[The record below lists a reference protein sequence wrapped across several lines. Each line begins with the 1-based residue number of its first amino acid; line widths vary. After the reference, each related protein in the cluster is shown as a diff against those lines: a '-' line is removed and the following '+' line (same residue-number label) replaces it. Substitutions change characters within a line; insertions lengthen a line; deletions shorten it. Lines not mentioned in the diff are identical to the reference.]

1 MPYQDKFHWAK
12 RVSRRDIQRLYESDA
27 QGMLD
32 EDLLDKVHFAI
43 HARVCD
49 MFEVREAQQF
59 GRVKCRNCGIP
70 IREPYRMGSHNK
82 NNALKCDQCGWQV
95 TCGEFY
101 DSYTGGS
108 MLPGSVL
115 NLFED
120 YLARVPNAKT
130 APEKMLLIDWLI
142 HQFHVNQGVAR
153 MPVGVNVIQG
163 TTDQVRE
170 LIESLA
176 GSPSSTQGL
185 SSLEDWRAVY
195 YNPVRMFKQSH
206 SHQPGAKDCCAAW
219 NKGQESD
226 VGRRTDSGDFAP
238 GTGTG
243 GMTTLLLVEDNPDLG
258 RLVLGRTGTRRLYRL
273 LV

>member
-27 QGMLD
+27 RGMLD
-32 EDLLDKVHFAI
+32 EELLDKVHFAI
-43 HARVCD
+43 HARVGD

-59 GRVKCRNCGIP
+59 GRIKCRNCGAP
-70 IREPYRMGSHNK
+70 IREPYRMGSPNK
-82 NNALKCDQCGWQV
+82 NNVLKCDQCGWQV

-185 SSLEDWRAVY
+185 SSLEEWRAVY

-206 SHQPGAKDCCAAW
+206 SHSQVQKIAAQLGI
-219 NKGQESD
+219 KGRNQMSED
-226 VGRRTDSGDFAP
+226 ELIPEILRLAP
-238 GTGTG
+238 E
-243 GMTTLLLVEDNPDLG
+243 LAE
-258 RLVLGRTGTRRLYRL
+258 
-273 LV
+273 